1 MGLRS
6 CYYQFNKNSYSN
18 GLIDLQKRVTTSQKF
33 TKESQKLNK
42 IHDNTKENYQTTK
55 GRRKEQRGNTKS
67 TAKISSKWQ

>member
-6 CYYQFNKNSYSN
+6 CYYQFIKNGYR
-18 GLIDLQKRVTTSQKF
+18 LIDLQKRVTTSQKF
-33 TKESQKLNK
+33 TRESQKLNK

-55 GRRKEQRGNTKS
+55 GRRKEQRGYTNS